1 MLSYVFQNGTN
12 KREEII
18 KLCESEF
25 SLKTIRNNENCTYL
39 VNKLLTILI
48 KNDYTHIIL
57 KNENVNIK
65 KIESIF

>member
-18 KLCESEF
+18 KVCEREF
-25 SLKTIRNNENCTYL
+25 TLKTIRNNENCTYL

-65 KIESIF
+65 KLESLF

>member
-18 KLCESEF
+18 KLCENEF

-65 KIESIF
+65 KLESIF